1 MIIAVPMQ
9 GRMDLKVPDTK
20 LCQKHVFRLVE
31 FSKLGLSSLGFTR
44 GTRCLLEQPQNR
56 VTADGS
62 RRQKTWAMERGRWPI
77 TAASAHVEI
86 V

>member
-1 MIIAVPMQ
+1 
-9 GRMDLKVPDTK
+9 MDLNIPDTK

-31 FSKLGLSSLGFTR
+31 FSKLRLSSLGFTR
-44 GTRCLLEQPQNR
+44 GTRCLLEQPQNF
-56 VTADGS
+56 VIADGS
-62 RRQKTWAMERGRWPI
+62 RRQKTWARERGRWPI